1 MSLKNINDA
10 LKAAN
15 QAKKLTQPKKK
26 KTTAK
31 KTTTTK
37 TVIIKEAAPA
47 KAPVSNVNIVENL
60 RFIEAAA
67 ESKGDKKLQGMTKD
81 FASLTMKNKPNRKE
95 GEKLMDMF
103 GPTSE
108 ASVKIREILI

>member
-31 KTTTTK
+31 KTTTK
-37 TVIIKEAAPA
+37 TVIIKEAVPA
-47 KAPVSNVNIVENL
+47 KAPVSNVDIIENL

-67 ESKGDKKLQGMTKD
+67 KENGDKKLIDMSNE
-81 FASLTMKNKPNRKE
+81 FASLTMKSKPNRKE
-95 GEKLMDMF
+95 GEKLMDKF